1 VAGSGSRR
9 PKSGPTPKQAAAARA
24 SQRRPPAGRQRTV
37 GLILAGMVAAVV
49 VAAVVNSRSSGN
61 RDSEKLQA
69 VLTAGSCKADTKT
82 DPGSSHVANPTF
94 KVDPPGG
101 GDHEPSAA
109 QPGIYKPGQVPS
121 DGQLVHA
128 MEHGF
133 IDLWYRPDAGTEVI
147 EGLMALGDEFSNAVL
162 VIPRP
167 SLPVPVAATA
177 WHRRLLCD
185 GYEEEPL
192 RAFIKAYTDKGP
204 EKGFVE

>member
-9 PKSGPTPKQAAAARA
+9 PKPAAAARA
-24 SQRRPPAGRQRTV
+24 PQRRRAATRQRTV

-61 RDSEKLQA
+61 GGSEKLQA
-69 VLTAGSCKADTKT
+69 ALTSGSCKADTKT
-82 DPGSSHVANPTF
+82 DSGSSHVSNPTY
-94 KVDPPGG
+94 KVDPPAG

-109 QPGIYKPGQVPS
+109 QPGTYRPGQVPS

-133 IDLWYRPDAGTEVI
+133 IDVWYRPDLDAEVVDRL
-147 EGLMALGDEFSNAVL
+147 EALGDEFSNAVL

-167 SLPVPVAATA
+167 SLPAPVAATA
-177 WHRRLLCD
+177 WHHRLLCKA
-185 GYEEEPL
+185 YEEEAL

-204 EKGFVE
+204 EKGFVER